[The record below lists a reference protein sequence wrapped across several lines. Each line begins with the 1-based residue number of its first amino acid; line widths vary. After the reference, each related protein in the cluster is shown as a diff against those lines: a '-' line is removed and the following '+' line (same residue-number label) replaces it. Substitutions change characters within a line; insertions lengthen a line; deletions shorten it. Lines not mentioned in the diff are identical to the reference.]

1 MHEWRIKYWPLLLN
15 GILSFTLVF
24 YSEDIIAQDT
34 AFSKRSSDSGWIEK
48 FDDQINIKLALI
60 NTADALA
67 LQADS
72 FRQVLQPNPSELFRL
87 YVNYSFISF
96 YINYVPHFLPGNND
110 NDEKGRTSGIG
121 LGTSLNFRNW
131 FTDLYFSHTKGY
143 YLENTKDYRPDW
155 QPGDPYFQVPDLHV
169 IRFEGQTGYNTNA
182 RHSLPAMVSQTERQM
197 KSAGAFIP
205 KILYKYDIIDN
216 RTPGTYST
224 QKSQNLQFLL
234 GAGYQHTF
242 VIKRSLYVLGGFS
255 PSFGYIFYKVTTRM
269 GTERFTFNNRG
280 PIYQWDA
287 KFGFGYN
294 GHRLFAGTYLSA
306 YSARYAQ
313 GLSTL
318 VDQDASVF
326 FQLFAGL
333 RFSAPR
339 FIRKKMDKVF
349 H

>member
-1 MHEWRIKYWPLLLN
+1 MHGRRMRGRLWLLNSTLLL
-15 GILSFTLVF
+15 ILLLYSGLV
-24 YSEDIIAQDT
+24 IAQDT
-34 AFSKRSSDSGWIEK
+34 AFRRNPSDSGWIEK
-48 FDDQINIKLALI
+48 FSDQINIKLALI
-60 NTADALA
+60 NTADALV

-72 FRQVLQPNPSELFRL
+72 VRQVLQPNPSELFRL
-87 YVNYSFISF
+87 YVNYRFISF

-110 NDEKGRTSGIG
+110 DDEKGRTSGIG

-155 QPGDPYFQVPDLHV
+155 QPGDPYFQVPAMHV
-169 IRFEGQTGYNTNA
+169 TRFEGQTGYNTNA
-182 RHSLPAMVSQTERQM
+182 RHSLPAIISQTERQM

-216 RTPGTYST
+216 RTQGTYST
-224 QKSQNLQFLL
+224 QKSQNVQLML

-242 VIKRSLYVLGGFS
+242 VVKRSLYAFGGFT
-255 PSFGYIFYKVTTRM
+255 PSFGYIFYKVTTRI
-269 GTERFTFNNRG
+269 GPERFTFNNRG

-294 GHRLFAGTYLSA
+294 GHRLFTGTYLSA

-313 GLSTL
+313 GLSTV
-318 VDQDASVF
+318 VDQDVSVF
-326 FQLFAGL
+326 FQLFVGVRL
-333 RFSAPR
+333 SAPR
-339 FIRKKMDKVF
+339 FISKKMDKVF